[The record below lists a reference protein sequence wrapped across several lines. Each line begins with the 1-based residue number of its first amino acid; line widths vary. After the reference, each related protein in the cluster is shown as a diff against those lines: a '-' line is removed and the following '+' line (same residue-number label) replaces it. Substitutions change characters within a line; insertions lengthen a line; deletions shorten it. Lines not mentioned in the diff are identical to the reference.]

1 MQLGRIDDAE
11 KHLKYAVSLNPYAPR
26 AYQSL
31 SLLYM
36 REKRYKEAEEL
47 LKDALRKIPYNPEL
61 TVALASVYKVEG
73 KIGEGRKI
81 LEALIDYLR
90 ENGQKGK
97 AGKLMPLLDAFN
109 SPSP

>member
-1 MQLGRIDDAE
+1 
-11 KHLKYAVSLNPYAPR
+11 
-26 AYQSL
+26 
-31 SLLYM
+31 
-36 REKRYKEAEEL
+36 
-47 LKDALRKIPYNPEL
+47 
-61 TVALASVYKVEG
+61 VEG